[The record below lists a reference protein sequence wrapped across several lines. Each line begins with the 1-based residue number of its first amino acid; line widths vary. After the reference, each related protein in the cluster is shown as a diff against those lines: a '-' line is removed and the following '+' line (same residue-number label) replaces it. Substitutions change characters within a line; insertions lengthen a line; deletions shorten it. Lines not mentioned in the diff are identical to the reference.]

1 MVVGV
6 PFRRQFVG
14 SLEQGIELVEE
25 SLNGGRN
32 VLASAIRV
40 VVRKHRDMEIHVVL
54 LFTEKSAKLWQKE
67 RVQSGLIIP
76 FELNETTLVEELH
89 A

>member
-25 SLNGGRN
+25 SLSGGRSG
-32 VLASAIRV
+32 LGGGMGV
-40 VVRKHRDMEIHVVL
+40 VGRERRGMEIHVVRWL
-54 LFTEKSAKLWQKE
+54 TEKSAKLWQKE

-76 FELNETTLVEELH
+76 FELNEMTLVEELH